1 MISNGFTWGSWTQK
15 AKLVVSVWQFVLT
28 TLIRETKESSSI
40 IDYTALV
47 IQKDFLLIQLPFRHL
62 YRQRDRIEGLYR
74 VQERWSPWQIDKILS
89 WVRWK
94 QHSLIV
100 YCLVGG
106 SLILY
111 SKEGVYSTIRR
122 LALHLIRPFIVTG
135 KHIRLSNLHGGNT
148 SDEGKY
154 LWGDL

>member
-1 MISNGFTWGSWTQK
+1 MKDGKKSSFMISNGFTWGSWTRK
-15 AKLVVSVWQFVLT
+15 AKLVVSVWQFVST
-28 TLIRETKESSSI
+28 TLIRETKGSSSI

-47 IQKDFLLIQLPFRHL
+47 IQKDLLLIPLHFRHL

-89 WVRWK
+89 WVRGK
-94 QHSLIV
+94 QQSLIV

-111 SKEGVYSTIRR
+111 SREEVYSILRK
-122 LALHLIRPFIVTG
+122 LALHLIWPFIVTG
-135 KHIRLSNLHGGNT
+135 KHIMH
-148 SDEGKY
+148 
-154 LWGDL
+154 

>member
-74 VQERWSPWQIDKILS
+74 VQER
-89 WVRWK
+89 
-94 QHSLIV
+94 
-100 YCLVGG
+100 
-106 SLILY
+106 
-111 SKEGVYSTIRR
+111 
-122 LALHLIRPFIVTG
+122 
-135 KHIRLSNLHGGNT
+135 
-148 SDEGKY
+148 
-154 LWGDL
+154 